1 MRQCTL
7 GNILAVVSELKNQGM
22 SIKEISDLPVY
33 IGDDDEL
40 NGIHCAW
47 YAQTVDQNNE
57 DDADLVEMINERSG
71 NFEIKGKA
79 ILIS

>member
-1 MRQCTL
+1 MGQVTL
-7 GNILAVVSELKNQGM
+7 ADL
-22 SIKEISDLPVY
+22 IKLVNSCMKKKVPLDTPVF

-47 YAQTVDQNNE
+47 YAHTVSKKDKDLYQTIGE
-57 DDADLVEMINERSG
+57 YYEERRKPV
-71 NFEIKGKA
+71 N

>member
-1 MRQCTL
+1 MGQVKLEDLVKLVNKC
-7 GNILAVVSELKNQGM
+7 IKNNVPL
-22 SIKEISDLPVY
+22 DTPVF

-47 YAQTVDQNNE
+47 YAQTVSKNDE
-57 DDADLVEMINERSG
+57 DLYESIGENYEDRRKSIN
-71 NFEIKGKA
+71 